1 MIEFKNPVP
10 IYRKGQVWLV
20 KEPRAITKA
29 KMKSHDRAYAKTR
42 PYVIM
47 TSNEALMDSVAMIQ
61 CLPITSSMHTI
72 YPEDVVFINRFGE
85 KNRISTSQI
94 VSKDI
99 AFFEKYL
106 YSLSDEIMN
115 YLDTETTKRLGT
127 FYNLYNINT
136 NMKEIRK
143 NLDNLENVLGSIL
156 DRCEKPKEI
165 IILPKEK
172 EEVVEKKEEIKRK
185 YHRWTDDEYLSL
197 LRFLKNHT
205 YKEAAEA
212 FKIKPTSVASI
223 KNRAAKRAAE
233 LNINI

>member
-10 IYRKGQVWLV
+10 TYRKGQVWLV
-20 KEPRAITKA
+20 KEPHAITKA
-29 KMKSHDRAYAKTR
+29 KIKSHDRAYAKTR

-47 TSNEALMDSVAMIQ
+47 TSNDALMGSVAMIQ
-61 CLPITSSMHTI
+61 CLPITSSMHNI

-99 AFFEKYL
+99 SFFEKYL
-106 YSLSDEIMN
+106 YSLSDDIMN
-115 YLDTETTKRLGT
+115 YLDAETTKRLGT
-127 FYNLYNINT
+127 FYDLYNINT

-143 NLDNLENVLGSIL
+143 DLDNLENILGSIL
-156 DRCEKPKEI
+156 DRCEKPEGI
-165 IILPKEK
+165 TISPKEK
-172 EEVVEKKEEIKRK
+172 EEEKVKRK

-205 YKEAAEA
+205 YKETADA
-212 FKIKPTSVASI
+212 FGIKLTSIASLR
-223 KNRAAKRAAE
+223 NRAVKRAAE
-233 LNINI
+233 LKNIDT